1 MRFALALSLL
11 VLASGC
17 SLGNDEESSITAG
30 DLKQLVLQPADVG
43 NVFQQFDEGRQVA
56 ADAPGGSR
64 SEANRFGRQEGWKA
78 RYHRSG
84 TPQTKGPIV
93 IESRVDLFESSDGAE
108 DELEAAEADAG
119 QTEPGWELL
128 ERPQLGDDARAMTVV
143 QGSGQTAVRHY
154 LVIWREA
161 NVTASVLVNGFEGKT
176 DLDDTL
182 ALARKQARRIN
193 QAAAS

>member
-1 MRFALALSLL
+1 VRAALALALL

-17 SLGNDEESSITAG
+17 SLGNGDDGSITAG
-30 DLKQLVLQPADVG
+30 ELKDLVLQPQDVG
-43 NVFQQFDEGRQVA
+43 AAFQRFDEGRQIG

-64 SEANRFGRQEGWKA
+64 SDPNRFGRQDGWKA
-78 RYHRSG
+78 RYNRSG
-84 TPQTKGPIV
+84 TSETRGPLV
-93 IESRVDLFESSDGAE
+93 VESRADLFESSDGAE

-119 QTEPGWELL
+119 QTEPGWEIL

-143 QGSGQTAVRHY
+143 QGSGRTAVRHY

-176 DLDDTL
+176 DLEDAL
-182 ALARKQARRIN
+182 ALARKQARRITDPV
-193 QAAAS
+193 A